1 MHEIMTDILSFR
13 IDQSGRIGRRNE
25 VRLGSIRGIV
35 AAYNFKPCG
44 VGALLSGK
52 RVIPDLARDFA
63 RDDEQHQVI
72 VCGFEVEQIV
82 VSLESKIFIRKH
94 LNTQAQQ
101 D

>member
-1 MHEIMTDILSFR
+1 MMFDILSLR
-13 IDQSGRIGRRNE
+13 IAESVDRERRSIIRIEG
-25 VRLGSIRGIV
+25 VRDFV
-35 AAYNFKPCG
+35 AVYNLKPGG

-72 VCGFEVEQIV
+72 VCGFEIEQIV

-94 LNTQAQQ
+94 LNTRAQ
-101 D
+101 